1 MTDPSESP
9 LTGTPV
15 LPAEARR
22 SHFIDLAP
30 LRESRPFALLWTGTA
45 VSNIGAQFT
54 LVAIALQVYDIT
66 SSTFAVALVSG
77 FALVPMIVFGLYAG
91 LLNDYFNRRTVLIV
105 STVIAWASSVL
116 LTVLAMLHVDVVWP
130 LYVLAVVGAVTASTS
145 ATTRAAIIPRL
156 VPARLLPAAS
166 ALNGI
171 SFGLALTL
179 GPALAGVLVA
189 TTGFGW
195 TYLVDVVLTLTGF
208 LGIVSL
214 PPLRPTGE
222 TTKPGWASLK
232 GGIEFLRT
240 APNIRMSFIVDIV
253 AMTFGRP
260 QVLFPA
266 VGALVIGGGAV
277 TVGALIAAGA
287 VGVLLSSV
295 FSGRLGGIR
304 RHGIAIGWSIAV
316 YGAFVAG
323 LGAVFA
329 ALASGAF
336 GTVGSSLSDANL
348 PALAIACVLS
358 AGMGASDNVSSIFR
372 MTMLQSAAPDDM
384 RGRLQGV
391 FTVVVTGGPRL
402 GELFMGGLAALTSLW
417 LPPIL
422 GGLLIIALIAL
433 LLRLQ
438 RSFREYDA
446 VDPSR

>member
-9 LTGTPV
+9 ATGTPV
-15 LPAEARR
+15 LPGAARR
-22 SHFIDLAP
+22 SHFVDLSP
-30 LRESRPFALLWTGTA
+30 LRASPAFARLWIGTA
-45 VSNIGAQFT
+45 ISNIGAQFT
-54 LVAIALQVYDIT
+54 MVAIALQVYDIT
-66 SSTFAVALVSG
+66 HSTFAVALVSG

-105 STVIAWASSVL
+105 SSTISWVSSVSL
-116 LTVLAMLHVDVVWP
+116 AVLAWLHVDVVWP

-145 ATTRAAIIPRL
+145 STTRFSIIPRL
-156 VPARLLPAAS
+156 VPETLLPAAS

-171 SFGLALTL
+171 SFGLALTV
-179 GPALAGVLVA
+179 GPALAGVIVA
-189 TTGFGW
+189 ASGFGW
-195 TYLVDVVLTLTGF
+195 AYTIDVILFLFGF
-208 LGIVSL
+208 LGIISL
-214 PPLRPTGE
+214 PALRPTGE

-232 GGIEFLRT
+232 GGIDFLRT

-277 TVGALIAAGA
+277 TVGTLVASGA
-287 VGVLLSSV
+287 VGVLLSSI

-316 YGAFVAG
+316 YGAFVAALG
-323 LGAVFA
+323 LVFG
-329 ALASGAF
+329 ALATGWFGSVGAAF
-336 GTVGSSLSDANL
+336 ADANL
-348 PALAIACVLS
+348 PALVIAAVLS
-358 AGMGASDNVSSIFR
+358 AGMGASDNISSIFR

-417 LPPIL
+417 FPPL
-422 GGLLIIALIAL
+422 FGGIAIIVIIAL

-438 RSFREYDA
+438 ASFRNYDSLH
-446 VDPSR
+446 PTR